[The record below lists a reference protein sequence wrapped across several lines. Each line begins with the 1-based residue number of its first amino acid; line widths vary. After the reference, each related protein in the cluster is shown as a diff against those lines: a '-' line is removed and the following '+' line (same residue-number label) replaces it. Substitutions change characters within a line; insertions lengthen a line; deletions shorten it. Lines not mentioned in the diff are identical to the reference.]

1 MLSERLAQGALPV
14 AEAQQYAAALA
25 DALRRLHDQGSVMG
39 TLEPSRIM
47 LSGPTVKL
55 IACESAAGI
64 TPYASPEQLEG
75 NPPDA
80 RSDIFAYGAI
90 VQEMLSGRKAFE
102 SSTPD
107 ELRTA
112 ILEREPAPLPL
123 EFAEFAKITSKCL
136 AKGPLQRWQRIQRV
150 QMELKMLTVF
160 ARRAGQDTAAK
171 VDRVQELI
179 HSQIAELE
187 ARLTS
192 RIETQD
198 EKLRAAAQTEQA
210 LRAEIS
216 ALEAKLGSRIDA
228 HDSRGAGLERQ
239 AAEHEAR
246 LAASNESANSTA
258 AKLNQ
263 TEQALRAEVAA
274 LEARLGSRLDTSH
287 EAVHSTSSK
296 INETEQALRS
306 AVAALEAR
314 LDSRIDAHDT
324 RSEGLERMSA
334 EHQTRLAATGDAA
347 VVVSARLAAI
357 DQALK
362 THSSSIESLESAIA
376 QTDDLV
382 ERVVEA
388 LDSLERSFAEQ
399 NEIKVLAGR
408 N

>member
-1 MLSERLAQGALPV
+1 MSEQPFNTLSERLALGALPV
-14 AEAQQYAAALA
+14 AEAQQYATALA

-55 IACESAAGI
+55 VAAESATGI

-75 NPPDA
+75 NSPDA

-90 VQEMLSGRKAFE
+90 VHEMLSGRKAFE
-102 SSTPD
+102 GSTPD

-112 ILEREPAPLPL
+112 ILEREPAPLPP
-123 EFAEFAKITSKCL
+123 EFAEFAKIISKCL

-150 QMELKMLTVF
+150 QMELKILTVF
-160 ARRAGQDTAAK
+160 ARRASQDTAAK
-171 VDRVQELI
+171 ADRMQELI

-187 ARLTS
+187 ARLSS
-192 RIETQD
+192 RLEMQD
-198 EKLRAAAQTEQA
+198 EKLRAAAQTEQL
-210 LRAEIS
+210 LRDEIS
-216 ALEAKLGSRIDA
+216 ALEAKLRSRVDA
-228 HDSRGAGLERQ
+228 THD
-239 AAEHEAR
+239 
-246 LAASNESANSTA
+246 LADSAS
-258 AKLNQ
+258 AKLVE
-263 TEQALRAEVAA
+263 TEQALRAELAA
-274 LEARLGSRLDTSH
+274 LEARLCSRLDTFH
-287 EAVHSTSSK
+287 EAVHSTSSR

-314 LDSRIDAHDT
+314 LASRIDAHDT
-324 RSEGLERMSA
+324 RSEGLEKLSV
-334 EHQTRLAATGDAA
+334 EHQTRLAAMDDAA
-347 VVVSARLAAI
+347 VVVSARLSAI

-362 THSSSIESLESAIA
+362 THSSSIQSLESAIA

-399 NEIKVLAGR
+399 NEIKVLTGR